1 MKVLI
6 IEDDERIALPVKEE
20 LEHQRYLVELALEGR
35 TGLELAKSGQFDI
48 ILLDLM
54 LPQVD
59 GISICQALRESG
71 NSVPI
76 LMLTAR
82 AMKDDK
88 ILGLDAGADDYLT
101 KPFDLDEL
109 SARLR
114 ALLRRLTPQKKVVL
128 SCGSL
133 SVNTAT
139 CEARFADTLVDVT
152 PTEYRLLAHFLRNP
166 DTIFNRESL
175 IERLWLGEDAPG
187 DEAIKTH
194 IKTLRKK
201 LSAAGAPRNLIETN
215 YGFGYKLTSAAC

>member
-20 LEHQRYLVELALEGR
+20 LEHQNYLVQLAFEGR
-35 TGLELAKSGQFDI
+35 TGLELAKSGRFDV

-54 LPQVD
+54 LPQLD
-59 GISICQALRESG
+59 GIAVCQALRDAGS
-71 NSVPI
+71 SVPI

-82 AMKDDK
+82 AMKDDR
-88 ILGLDAGADDYLT
+88 ILGLDTGADDYLT

-114 ALLRRLTPQKKVVL
+114 ALARRVTPQKKPVL
-128 SCGSL
+128 GCGL
-133 SVNTAT
+133 LAVNTAT
-139 CEARFADTLVDVT
+139 CDVRFGDTPVDVT

-166 DTIFNRESL
+166 DTTFSREAL
-175 IERLWLGEDAPG
+175 IERLWLDEDIPGE
-187 DEAIKTH
+187 EAIKTY

-201 LSAAGAPRNLIETN
+201 LSAAGAPKNLIETV
-215 YGFGYKLTSAAC
+215 YGFGYKLNSQAC

>member
-6 IEDDERIALPVKEE
+6 IEDDERIARPVKEE

-54 LPQVD
+54 LPEVD

-71 NSVPI
+71 SNVPI

-82 AMKDDK
+82 SMKEDK

-114 ALLRRLTPQKKVVL
+114 ALSRRLTPQKKVVL

-139 CEARFADTLVDVT
+139 CEARYGGAPLDLT

-175 IERLWLGEDAPG
+175 IERLWLGEDVPG

-201 LSAAGAPRNLIETN
+201 LSGVGAPRNLIETN
-215 YGFGYKLTSAAC
+215 YGFGYRLNSQAC